1 MKGDGLCAKTAA
13 RAVFAVSGFLILAL
27 SSCAATSVHT
37 EGSMPRCVRGERQSA
52 LVYWGTDWRTDQKD
66 VEQREEAALRGI
78 EDFFLQSTC
87 YAARHIERIAS
98 ENALHQNGV
107 VSAPPGTDRIIVITV
122 RELGPVVRLCAS
134 PALVDG
140 GTEAV
145 IAVRVLAAEGGLLA
159 ECKIHWQNGGPFVI
173 KNTRTL
179 RNDMHA
185 ALRAA
190 LEPE

>member
-1 MKGDGLCAKTAA
+1 
-13 RAVFAVSGFLILAL
+13 
-27 SSCAATSVHT
+27 
-37 EGSMPRCVRGERQSA
+37 MPRCVPGERQSA
-52 LVYWGTDWRTDQKD
+52 LVYWATDWRSNQKD

-78 EDFFLQSTC
+78 EDLYLQSKC
-87 YAARHIERIAS
+87 YAARHITRVAS
-98 ENALHQNGV
+98 GEALPQKGSV
-107 VSAPPGTDRIIVITV
+107 ATPKEPATDRIIVITV
-122 RELGPVVRLCAS
+122 RELGPVIRLCAS
-134 PALVDG
+134 PALVEG

-145 IAVRVLAAEGGLLA
+145 IAVRLLAPEGRPLA